1 MNNRSRFQLQRSRI
15 PRLNSRGPIE
25 AVDGENPSRVMRY
38 IPRLNS
44 RGPIEAKEVKGDTF
58 KQATHSAAEQPRP
71 H

>member
-1 MNNRSRFQLQRSRI
+1 MFI

-25 AVDGENPSRVMRY
+25 ARKERKEESHSWY

-44 RGPIEAKEVKGDTF
+44 RGPIEAPSCWFAWLVSAE
-58 KQATHSAAEQPRP
+58 HSAAEQPRP

>member
-1 MNNRSRFQLQRSRI
+1 MIDI

-25 AVDGENPSRVMRY
+25 ARIPGVVRSELDC

-44 RGPIEAKEVKGDTF
+44 RGPIEAPSNIKLRGGDSR
-58 KQATHSAAEQPRP
+58 HSAAEQPRP